1 MAHLQLLKLE
11 YGDVKV
17 KLYSIETLLR
27 GLGYSSLTFEGDGQ
41 LNEWGNIYIVT
52 KNGRYFT
59 NSTMSTAVNWGK
71 MCLTEDEFLNEAI
84 REIRLFDKE
93 EMK

>member
-1 MAHLQLLKLE
+1 MAHLQLV
-11 YGDVKV
+11 YGDVKGEAYR
-17 KLYSIETLLR
+17 LETLLR
-27 GLGYSSLTFEGDGQ
+27 GLGYSSLSFEGEGDGKC
-41 LNEWGNIYIVT
+41 NKWGNIYIVT

-84 REIRLFDKE
+84 REIRLFEKE

>member
-1 MAHLQLLKLE
+1 MAHLQLLQLE
-11 YGDVKV
+11 YGDVRGKV
-17 KLYSIETLLR
+17 YRLETLLR

-59 NSTMSTAVNWGK
+59 IWRNNHELSNNFNYHRKG
-71 MCLTEDEFLNEAI
+71 NI
-84 REIRLFDKE
+84 RCI
-93 EMK
+93 

>member
-1 MAHLQLLKLE
+1 MAHLQLLRSE

-17 KLYSIETLLR
+17 KLYQLEKLLR

-71 MCLTEDEFLNEAI
+71 MCLTEDEFINEAI
-84 REIRLFDKE
+84 KELKLLKE
-93 EMK
+93 EK

>member
-1 MAHLQLLKLE
+1 MAHLQVR
-11 YGDVKV
+11 YD
-17 KLYSIETLLR
+17 YPHSPYRIISMLR
-27 GLGYSSLTFEGDGQ
+27 GLGYSSLILEGDGDGRP
-41 LNEWGNIYIVT
+41 NEWGNIYIVT

-84 REIRLFDKE
+84 REIRLFEKE
-93 EMK
+93 E

>member
-1 MAHLQLLKLE
+1 MAHLQLLQLE
-11 YGDVKV
+11 YGDVKC
-17 KLYSIETLLR
+17 KLYQLETLLR

-59 NSTMSTAVNWGK
+59 NSTISTAVNWGK
-71 MCLTEDEFLNEAI
+71 MCLTEDKFINEAI
-84 REIRLFDKE
+84 KELKLLKE
-93 EMK
+93 ERK

>member
-1 MAHLQLLKLE
+1 MAHLQLLQLE
-11 YGDVKV
+11 YGDVKC
-17 KLYSIETLLR
+17 KLYRLETLLR
-27 GLGYSSLTFEGDGQ
+27 GLGYSSLALEGDGQ

-52 KNGRYFT
+52 KNGRCFT

-84 REIRLFDKE
+84 REIRLFEKE
-93 EMK
+93 ERK

>member
-1 MAHLQLLKLE
+1 MAHLQLLQVE

-17 KLYSIETLLR
+17 KLYRLETLLR

-84 REIRLFDKE
+84 REIRLFEKE
-93 EMK
+93 GK

>member
-1 MAHLQLLKLE
+1 MAHLQLV
-11 YGDVKV
+11 YGDVKGEAYR
-17 KLYSIETLLR
+17 LGTLLR
-27 GLGYSSLTFEGDGQ
+27 GLGYSSLAFEGDGRC
-41 LNEWGNIYIVT
+41 NEWGNTYIVT

-84 REIRLFDKE
+84 REIRLFEKE
-93 EMK
+93 ERK

>member
-1 MAHLQLLKLE
+1 MAHLQLV
-11 YGDVKV
+11 YGDVKGEAYR
-17 KLYSIETLLR
+17 LETLLR

-41 LNEWGNIYIVT
+41 CNEWGNIYIVT

-71 MCLTEDEFLNEAI
+71 MCLTKDEFINEAI
-84 REIRLFDKE
+84 KE
-93 EMK
+93 LKLLKDEK

>member
-1 MAHLQLLKLE
+1 MAHLQLVYSDVEGKAYRLK
-11 YGDVKV
+11 
-17 KLYSIETLLR
+17 TLLR
-27 GLGYSSLTFEGDGQ
+27 GLGYSSLAFEGDGMC
-41 LNEWGNIYIVT
+41 NDWGNTYIVT
-52 KNGRYFT
+52 KNGRFFT

-84 REIRLFDKE
+84 REIRLFEKE

>member
-1 MAHLQLLKLE
+1 MAHLQLLRSE
-11 YGDVKV
+11 YGSVKRR
-17 KLYSIETLLR
+17 LYQLETLLR
-27 GLGYSSLTFEGDGQ
+27 GFGYSSLTFEGDGQ

-84 REIRLFDKE
+84 REIRLFERRK
-93 EMK
+93 

>member
-1 MAHLQLLKLE
+1 MAHLQLV
-11 YGDVKV
+11 YGDVKG
-17 KLYSIETLLR
+17 KAYRLKTLLR
-27 GLGYSSLTFEGDGQ
+27 GLGYSSLTCEGDGMC
-41 LNEWGNIYIVT
+41 NEYGNIYIVT

-84 REIRLFDKE
+84 REIRMFEKE
-93 EMK
+93 KRK

>member
-1 MAHLQLLKLE
+1 MAHLQLLQVE

-17 KLYSIETLLR
+17 KLYRLETLLR

-52 KNGRYFT
+52 KNGRCFT

-84 REIRLFDKE
+84 REIRLFEKE
-93 EMK
+93 EK